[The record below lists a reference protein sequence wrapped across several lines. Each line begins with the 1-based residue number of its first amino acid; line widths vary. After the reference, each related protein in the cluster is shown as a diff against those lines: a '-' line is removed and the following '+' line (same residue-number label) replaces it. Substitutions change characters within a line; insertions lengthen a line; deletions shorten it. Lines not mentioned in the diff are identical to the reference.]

1 MLKQPSVR
9 QKQWAN
15 CVAELAACPA
25 VQGTCPVRLQLF
37 VSCLSCVLLPLW
49 WWVRQRNFEISAQAG
64 KEEAGKE
71 LGTSVLA
78 SEIMSNRVCLGCHD
92 FHGDLTHVY
101 EV

>member
-1 MLKQPSVR
+1 M
-9 QKQWAN
+9 
-15 CVAELAACPA
+15 
-25 VQGTCPVRLQLF
+25 
-37 VSCLSCVLLPLW
+37 
-49 WWVRQRNFEISAQAG
+49 RQRNFEISVQAG

-78 SEIMSNRVCLGCHD
+78 SEIMSNRVCLGIHD